1 MGYIV
6 WAREAHH
13 AYIRVWANSVMDLS
27 TPTGPR
33 GTVARVTVRIAR
45 RVSASTSSIEGRG
58 GEGRRAGDVARVRG

>member
-13 AYIRVWANSVMDLS
+13 VYIRVWANSVMDES